1 MYSLRTVFSRLLI
14 DTALPFLRGDP
25 SHVKRFIY
33 FQTIGNTFL
42 LSFLKTLSI
51 GPDPEIESATS
62 RSADKRFYL
71 SQPSHVYFILFV
83 FKVITGLCCPF
94 FLLTDVS
101 SRMGEGCCFP
111 CCCPGALLGLRI
123 KLRVQENIQVF
134 DRFQELKE
142 QPRSRGRVCFKE
154 LCPTSMK
161 IK

>member
-1 MYSLRTVFSRLLI
+1 M
-14 DTALPFLRGDP
+14 
-25 SHVKRFIY
+25 KRFIR
-33 FQTIGNTFL
+33 FQTIDSTFL
-42 LSFLKTLSI
+42 LSFLKTPSI

-62 RSADKRFYL
+62 CSANKRSYL
-71 SQPSHVYFILFV
+71 SLLSHVYFILFV
-83 FKVITGLCCPF
+83 FQVCMGLFCPF

-134 DRFQELKE
+134 ERFQELKE
-142 QPRSRGRVCFKE
+142 QPLSRGRVCFKE

-161 IK
+161 IKQNHLIKRCHQNELNEI